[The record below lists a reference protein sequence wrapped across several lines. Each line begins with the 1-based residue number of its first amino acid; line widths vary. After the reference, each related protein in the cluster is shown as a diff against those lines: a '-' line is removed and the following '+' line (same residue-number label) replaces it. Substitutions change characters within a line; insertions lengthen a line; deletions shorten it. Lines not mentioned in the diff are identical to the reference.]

1 MALFSDADPLYG
13 SNGLCA
19 TQASAIVSM
28 QWSTRDGILDDS
40 EDDDVP
46 AALQEHSAAEASVRY
61 SYELTRRQLAEQK
74 QQQHDICE
82 EERYGEKDCL
92 ICSFGKLYGNVESF
106 QTVLDFYEANKH
118 ALDTEKLCNDACDLY
133 MQKVYN
139 PRYARKRERC
149 GIPRLKPRHFRRHHM
164 RNGGCGN
171 DLMRKTEQLG
181 LKLYSIIN
189 AKLDLGMR
197 VDQKTGIKEIVTPD
211 THRALQSY
219 FTCVRLAC
227 SGGSNSSSSGNNA
240 TTTVNVSSKRGVSN
254 TSVSVSALTGQD
266 RAKRQKRL
274 DSYTLSKYS

>member
-1 MALFSDADPLYG
+1 MTLFSEADALYG

-28 QWSTRDGILDDS
+28 QWRARDGILDDS
-40 EDDDVP
+40 DSDEVT
-46 AALQEHSAAEASVRY
+46 AAAAQTEADSSTRY
-61 SYELTRRQLAEQK
+61 NYELTPSQAAEQ
-74 QQQHDICE
+74 QQLQHDICE
-82 EERYGEKDCL
+82 EERYGEKDCV

-106 QTVLDFYEANKH
+106 QIVLDFYEANKH
-118 ALDTEKLCNDACDLY
+118 VLDTEKLCRDACELY
-133 MQKVYN
+133 MQKVYK
-139 PRYARKRERC
+139 PRYAKKRERC
-149 GIPRLKPRHFRRHHM
+149 GIPQLKPRHFRRHHT

-171 DLMRKTEQLG
+171 NLLRKTEQLG
-181 LKLYSIIN
+181 LKLYSMIN
-189 AKLDLGMR
+189 AKLDLGVR
-197 VDQKTGIKEIVTPD
+197 VDKNTGLKEIVTPD

-227 SGGSNSSSSGNNA
+227 SGGTNSNSNSNS
-240 TTTVNVSSKRGVSN
+240 TTTVNVSSKRGVNN